1 MRKINCSTTGFLHA
15 TPHAMAPLTLTFF
28 LACQRTV
35 SRMFKQGIKEMRSY
49 LYPFVVVRGFVP
61 ELCLKQVGEFLA
73 SLKEAGFY
81 SAVLCAGGA

>member
-1 MRKINCSTTGFLHA
+1 
-15 TPHAMAPLTLTFF
+15 
-28 LACQRTV
+28 
-35 SRMFKQGIKEMRSY
+35 MFKQGIKEMRSY

-81 SAVLCAGGA
+81 SAVLCAAGA